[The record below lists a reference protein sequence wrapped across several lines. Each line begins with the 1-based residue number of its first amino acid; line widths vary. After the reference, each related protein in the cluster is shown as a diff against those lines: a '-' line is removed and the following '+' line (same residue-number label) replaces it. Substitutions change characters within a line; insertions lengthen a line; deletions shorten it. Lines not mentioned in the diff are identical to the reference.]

1 MSEPNTDTDVPLSEA
16 GERRRQSILA
26 LALNG
31 AHTRRRRRRLARGAT
46 ALAAV
51 ASIAAAAVA
60 AATLFHD
67 RAAHEPPMITD
78 RTPAPTAV
86 PPPAPPAPPGGREIT
101 IARIPTD
108 PTLARRLAVHPQPNG
123 WRYITDDE
131 LLDALGRAGKPAA
144 LAYDN
149 GQPNL
154 LFRTPTAP

>member
-1 MSEPNTDTDVPLSEA
+1 MSEPNTDADVPLSEA
-16 GERRRQSILA
+16 GERRRRAILA
-26 LALNG
+26 LALNE
-31 AHTRRRRRRLARGAT
+31 AHGRHRRRRRRARGVG

-51 ASIAAAAVA
+51 ASIAALA

-67 RAAHEPPMITD
+67 RPVHEPPVITD
-78 RTPAPTAV
+78 RTPAPADV
-86 PPPAPPAPPGGREIT
+86 PPPAPPAPSGGREIT

-149 GQPNL
+149 GQLNL
-154 LFRTPTAP
+154 LFRTPAAH